1 MSSIY
6 QPPKKI
12 LNRYAQVL
20 INFALHNGQGLKE
33 NEVVFLQVPECAK
46 PILAALRKAV
56 LKSGGHA
63 IIQYLPDN
71 MGREFYQLANK
82 NQLEFFPKK
91 YLKGIVNQADHFVSL
106 IADTDKH
113 ELEGISPR
121 TIMNR
126 TKAFA
131 PYKKWQ
137 EEKETK
143 GRLTWTLGLYAT
155 SAMAREVGLTLKE
168 YWQQIIKACFLD
180 YQQPIK
186 KWQTINQEI
195 IRIKNKLNQLN
206 INSLHIEAKNTD
218 LNIGLGLNRQWVGG
232 SGNNIPSFEIFTSP
246 DFRQT
251 EGKISFNQPLYVF
264 GQLVKGV
271 HLEFKRGEVTKIQA
285 EKGQELLE
293 EMVKVPGGNLVG
305 EFSLTD
311 GRLSK
316 ITQFMGE
323 TLYDENRG
331 GKWGNTHIA
340 LGSAYK
346 DCFRGKKET
355 LSAKD
360 WLALGFNDS
369 VIHTDIVSTTNRA
382 VTAKLTGGSK
392 KVIYKNGRFII

>member
-1 MSSIY
+1 MSSY
-6 QPPKKI
+6 QSPKQV

-46 PILAALRKAV
+46 PMLVALRKAV
-56 LKSGGHA
+56 LEAGGHA

-82 NQLEFFPKK
+82 NQLEFFPEK
-91 YLKGIVNQADHFVSL
+91 YLKGIVSQADHFVSL

-113 ELEGISPR
+113 ELEGINPKV
-121 TIMNR
+121 IMNQA
-126 TKAFA
+126 KAFT
-131 PYKKWQ
+131 PYKKWR

-143 GRLTWTLGLYAT
+143 GRLTWTLGLYGT
-155 SAMAREVGLTLKE
+155 SAMAKEVGLTLEE
-168 YWQQIIKACFLD
+168 YWRQIIKACFLD
-180 YQQPIK
+180 YRQPIK
-186 KWQTINQEI
+186 KWQAVDQEI
-195 IRIKNKLNQLN
+195 TQIKNKLNQLN
-206 INSLHIEAKNTD
+206 IDRLHVEAKNTD
-218 LNIGLGLNRQWVGG
+218 LNIGLGAKRQWLGG

-264 GQLVKGV
+264 GHLAKGV
-271 HLEFKRGEVTKIQA
+271 YLEFREGKVIKVQA
-285 EKGQELLE
+285 EKGQELIE
-293 EMVKVPGGNLVG
+293 EMIKVPGGNQIG

-311 GRLSK
+311 SRLSK

-346 DCFRGKKET
+346 ECFRGKGET
-355 LSAKD
+355 LSSRD
-360 WLALGFNDS
+360 WLSLGFNSS
-369 VIHTDIVSTTNRA
+369 VIHTDIVSTTNRII
-382 VTAKLTGGSK
+382 TAKLANGNK
-392 KVIYKNGRFII
+392 KIIYKNGQFTI

>member
-1 MSSIY
+1 MSSY
-6 QPPKKI
+6 QPPKQI
-12 LNRYAQVL
+12 LDRYAQVL
-20 INFALHNGQGLKE
+20 INFALHNGQGLRE

-46 PILAALRKAV
+46 PMLIALRKV
-56 LKSGGHA
+56 ILEKGGHA

-71 MGREFYQLANK
+71 MGREFYQLANQ
-82 NQLEFFPKK
+82 NQLEFFPEK

-113 ELEGISPR
+113 ELEGIGSDK
-121 TIMNR
+121 IMTR
-126 TKAFA
+126 AKAFT
-131 PYKKWQ
+131 PYKKWR

-143 GRLTWTLGLYAT
+143 GRLTWTLGLYGT
-155 SAMAREVGLTLKE
+155 PAMAKEVGLTLKE
-168 YWQQIIKACFLD
+168 YWQQIIRACFLD
-180 YQQPIK
+180 YQQPVK
-186 KWQTINQEI
+186 KWQETSQEI
-195 IRIKNKLNQLN
+195 IRIKNRLNQLN
-206 INSLHIEAKNTD
+206 INSLRVEAKDTD
-218 LNIGLGLNRQWVGG
+218 LNIGLGPKRQWVGG

-251 EGKISFNQPLYVF
+251 EGKIAFNQPLYVF

-271 HLEFKRGEVTKIQA
+271 YLEFKKGQVTKIQA
-285 EKGQELLE
+285 EKGQKLLE
-293 EMVKVPGGNLVG
+293 EMIKVPGGNQTG

-355 LSAKD
+355 LSEKD

-369 VIHTDIVSTTNRA
+369 VIHTDIVSTTNRV
-382 VTAKLTGGSK
+382 VTATLAGGSK
-392 KVIYKNGRFII
+392 KVIYKNGRFTI

>member
-1 MSSIY
+1 MSSY
-6 QPPKKI
+6 QPPKQI
-12 LNRYAQVL
+12 LDRYAQVL

-46 PILAALRKAV
+46 PMLIALRKAI
-56 LKSGGHA
+56 LKKGGHA

-71 MGREFYQLANK
+71 MGREFYQLANQK
-82 NQLEFFPKK
+82 QLEFFPEK
-91 YLKGIVNQADHFVSL
+91 YLKGIVSQADHFVSL

-113 ELEGISPR
+113 ELEGINPR
-121 TIMNR
+121 IIMDR
-126 TKAFA
+126 AEAFT
-131 PYKKWQ
+131 PYKKWR
-137 EEKETK
+137 EEKETR
-143 GRLTWTLGLYAT
+143 GRLTWTIGLYGT
-155 SAMAREVGLTLKE
+155 SAMAKEVGLTLEE
-168 YWQQIIKACFLD
+168 YWRQIIKACFLD
-180 YQQPIK
+180 YQQPVK
-186 KWQTINQEI
+186 KWQETNREI

-206 INSLHIEAKNTD
+206 ISRLHIEAKDTD
-218 LNIGLGLNRQWVGG
+218 LTIGLGPKRQWVGG

-271 HLEFKRGEVTKIQA
+271 YLEFKKGQVTKIQA
-285 EKGQELLE
+285 EKGQELLK
-293 EMVKVPGGNLVG
+293 EMIKVPGGNQVG

-355 LSAKD
+355 LSEED

-369 VIHTDIVSTTNRA
+369 VIHTDIVSTTNRV
-382 VTAKLTGGSK
+382 VTATLADSSK
-392 KVIYKNGRFII
+392 KVIYKNGRFTL

>member
-1 MSSIY
+1 MSSY
-6 QPPKKI
+6 QPPKQV

-46 PILAALRKAV
+46 PMLVSLRKAV
-56 LKSGGHA
+56 LRAGGHA

-82 NQLEFFPKK
+82 NQLEFFPEK

-113 ELEGISPR
+113 ELEGISPKV
-121 TIMNR
+121 IMTQ
-126 TKAFA
+126 TKAFT
-131 PYKKWQ
+131 PYKKWR

-143 GRLTWTLGLYAT
+143 GRLTWTLGLYGT
-155 SAMAREVGLTLKE
+155 LAMAKEVGLTLEE
-168 YWQQIIKACFLD
+168 YWRQIIKACFLD
-180 YQQPIK
+180 YRQPIK
-186 KWQTINQEI
+186 KWQMTNQEI
-195 IRIKNKLNQLN
+195 IRIKNRLNQLN

-218 LNIGLGLNRQWVGG
+218 LNIGLGANRQWIGG

-264 GQLVKGV
+264 GHLVKGV
-271 HLEFKRGEVTKIQA
+271 YLEFKGGKVVKAQA

-293 EMVKVPGGNLVG
+293 EMTKVPGGNLVG

-346 DCFRGKKET
+346 ECFQGKEEI
-355 LSAKD
+355 LSEKD
-360 WLALGFNDS
+360 WLSLGFNS
-369 VIHTDIVSTTNRA
+369 SAIHTDIVSTTNRII
-382 VTAKLTGGSK
+382 TAKLANGNK
-392 KVIYKNGRFII
+392 KIIYKNGQFTI